1 MKIVVIGNGFDL
13 ANGLPTSYKDYY
25 VYKVAQLEE
34 VFKEIWEFLTDLKIP
49 SQIKKDN
56 ELFCKNMRF
65 PESLS
70 GEDNK
75 TLCEKIKAIFGD
87 FSISKLSFWD
97 VFFWYLIN
105 IKNES
110 TDLSWFNVEAI
121 IKNFIFDK
129 TRVKKVCITNIKE
142 YVEYNLLDM
151 EDFTLPSINKKVSE
165 EYFSNIISSYTP
177 EEKAL
182 MLFGEMLKLKRKSGK
197 LSIYDILLNELH
209 EYEESFRN
217 YISLIMND
225 IVTANRKNIG
235 IYRDNFMKLITDN
248 SNNKDFYLLN
258 FNYTCI
264 SASQSKDEQ
273 KAKTE
278 GKVKFQ
284 RGKICHEITEV
295 NVHGS
300 FNKIAIFGIDQSKV
314 GASDFGY
321 IFTKTYRKI
330 SNRKKLISFP
340 LPSLKEVDEIVFY
353 GHSLSEADYSY
364 FQSIFDYYDIYHSN
378 IKLTFKYSL
387 YGEFPEINEKEHY
400 SCIIKLIRNYGE
412 TMDNINHGNNLVH
425 KLLLENR
432 LEVKEVKLK
441 KIDTSSFRSKY
452 INDSGVTKLKSS
464 IEG

>member
-34 VFKEIWEFLTDLKIP
+34 VFKKIWEFLTDLKIP

-129 TRVKKVCITNIKE
+129 TRLKKVCITNIKE
-142 YVEYNLLDM
+142 YVENNLLEM
-151 EDFTLPSINKKVSE
+151 VDFTLPSVNKKVSE

-182 MLFGEMLKLKRKSGK
+182 MLLVKC
-197 LSIYDILLNELH
+197 LN
-209 EYEESFRN
+209 
-217 YISLIMND
+217 
-225 IVTANRKNIG
+225 
-235 IYRDNFMKLITDN
+235 
-248 SNNKDFYLLN
+248 
-258 FNYTCI
+258 
-264 SASQSKDEQ
+264 
-273 KAKTE
+273 
-278 GKVKFQ
+278 
-284 RGKICHEITEV
+284 
-295 NVHGS
+295 
-300 FNKIAIFGIDQSKV
+300 
-314 GASDFGY
+314 
-321 IFTKTYRKI
+321 
-330 SNRKKLISFP
+330 
-340 LPSLKEVDEIVFY
+340 
-353 GHSLSEADYSY
+353 
-364 FQSIFDYYDIYHSN
+364 
-378 IKLTFKYSL
+378 
-387 YGEFPEINEKEHY
+387 
-400 SCIIKLIRNYGE
+400 
-412 TMDNINHGNNLVH
+412 
-425 KLLLENR
+425 
-432 LEVKEVKLK
+432 
-441 KIDTSSFRSKY
+441 
-452 INDSGVTKLKSS
+452 
-464 IEG
+464 

>member
-1 MKIVVIGNGFDL
+1 
-13 ANGLPTSYKDYY
+13 
-25 VYKVAQLEE
+25 
-34 VFKEIWEFLTDLKIP
+34 
-49 SQIKKDN
+49 
-56 ELFCKNMRF
+56 
-65 PESLS
+65 
-70 GEDNK
+70 
-75 TLCEKIKAIFGD
+75 
-87 FSISKLSFWD
+87 
-97 VFFWYLIN
+97 
-105 IKNES
+105 
-110 TDLSWFNVEAI
+110 
-121 IKNFIFDK
+121 
-129 TRVKKVCITNIKE
+129 
-142 YVEYNLLDM
+142 
-151 EDFTLPSINKKVSE
+151 
-165 EYFSNIISSYTP
+165 
-177 EEKAL
+177 
-182 MLFGEMLKLKRKSGK
+182 
-197 LSIYDILLNELH
+197 
-209 EYEESFRN
+209 
-217 YISLIMND
+217 MND

-235 IYRDNFMKLITDN
+235 IYRDNFTKLITDN
-248 SNNKDFYLLN
+248 SNNKFFYLLN

-278 GKVKFQ
+278 GKGKFQ
-284 RGKICHEITEV
+284 RGKIDHDIKEV

-330 SNRKKLISFP
+330 SSREKLISFP
-340 LPSLKEVDEIVFY
+340 LPSLEDVDEIVFY

-452 INDSGVTKLKSS
+452 INDSGVTKVESS
-464 IEG
+464 IKG